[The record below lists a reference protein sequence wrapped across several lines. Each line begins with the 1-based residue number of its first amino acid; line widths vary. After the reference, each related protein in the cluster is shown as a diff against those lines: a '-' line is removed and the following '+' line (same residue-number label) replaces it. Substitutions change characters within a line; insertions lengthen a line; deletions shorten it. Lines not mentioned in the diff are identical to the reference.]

1 MFFIL
6 FSIFLT
12 IRDKIFNFLFFEV
25 MDIVFFI
32 SVLIVQMKN
41 SLYFV
46 SIGFIFMV
54 VDNFRFFF
62 VNLEIFMDVDLNID
76 FFSFVDF
83 S

>member
-1 MFFIL
+1 
-6 FSIFLT
+6 
-12 IRDKIFNFLFFEV
+12 
-25 MDIVFFI
+25 
-32 SVLIVQMKN
+32 MKN

-76 FFSFVDF
+76 FFSFVNF

>member
-76 FFSFVDF
+76 FFSFVNF

>member
-62 VNLEIFMDVDLNID
+62 VNSEIFMDVDLNID
-76 FFSFVDF
+76 FFSFVNF